1 MTTLPRPHSKL
12 DLTISNILNW
22 NGHRYNQLFHETPS
36 PTVPLAPS
44 HLSNATKTV
53 KKDNGTCPQINNLW
67 ESLLPGAWEFSN
79 FERIHPTKWDWEG
92 LSPTVVAARDVV
104 NSPRAVTSHSAQS
117 YFTTFFQEPSHILFR
132 ELLTNKWSRDH
143 PLRMMSPENTF
154 TLGTCTCSWMS
165 GVTFSVHRPWFQA
178 HLPRVLMIACLSF
191 FISLE
196 NQV

>member
-1 MTTLPRPHSKL
+1 M
-12 DLTISNILNW
+12 
-22 NGHRYNQLFHETPS
+22 HRYNQLFHETPG

-53 KKDNGTCPQINNLW
+53 KKDNGTCPQINNPW

-79 FERIHPTKWDWEG
+79 FERIHPTRWDWEG

-132 ELLTNKWSRDH
+132 ELLTNKWRDH
-143 PLRMMSPENTF
+143 PVRVMSNPRIHSHWGPLPIPGGSQEQR
-154 TLGTCTCSWMS
+154 
-165 GVTFSVHRPWFQA
+165 VTFSAHRPWFQA
-178 HLPRVLMIACLSF
+178 HLPRVLKISCLSF